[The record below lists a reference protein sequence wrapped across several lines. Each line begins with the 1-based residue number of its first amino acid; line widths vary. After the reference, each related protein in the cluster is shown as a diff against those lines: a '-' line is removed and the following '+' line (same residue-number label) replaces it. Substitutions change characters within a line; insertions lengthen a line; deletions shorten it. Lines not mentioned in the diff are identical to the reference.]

1 MSIVSKAYRKAYNE
15 KQENTSMAF
24 YAPSLGEPYAVVKGT
39 LIEEQ
44 AGGEEAPI
52 AISMDGTQGLFSRD
66 LKI

>member
-24 YAPSLGEPYAVVKGT
+24 YAPSLGEPYAKAFADSA
-39 LIEEQ
+39 EE
-44 AGGEEAPI
+44 EEAPI
-52 AISMDGTQGLFSRD
+52 AISMDGRQGLFSRD